1 MFKFFALLNRM
12 KYIKR
17 WSLMRSTADE
27 NIMEHSQQVA
37 VITHALAVIKNKIFN
52 GNVDV
57 LKAVMLAQYHEAGEV
72 ITGDLPTPI
81 KYFNQEIQTAYKDLE
96 NLACDRLLKMLPD
109 EIEQDF
115 KQYIKPDTTS
125 YEYTLVKAAD
135 KLSAYIKC
143 IEELKAGNTE
153 FKKAKTTI
161 EKEIKSKK
169 LEEVDYFLQN
179 FIPSFYLSLDELE

>member
-1 MFKFFALLNRM
+1 
-12 KYIKR
+12 
-17 WSLMRSTADE
+17 MRSTADE